1 MGKGE
6 LLHAELTDKILGGC
20 YAVYKVFGFGFLEA
34 VYRNALAV
42 ELARLGLIV
51 KKEVPVEILY
61 LGVPVGTYRIDLL
74 VNDKVIVESKT
85 QKAITVA
92 DEKQLINYLKATPH
106 EVGLV
111 FNFGPEPKF
120 QRMVYSNSRK

>member
-6 LLHAELTDKILGGC
+6 LLHAELTDQILGGC
-20 YAVYKVFGFGFLEA
+20 YAVYKVFGFGFLEV

-42 ELARLGLIV
+42 ELARRGLIV

-120 QRMVYSNSRK
+120 QRIVYSNSRK